1 MMKATDLDLLTGVS
15 APTIHPNG
23 GRAVVSVTRPD
34 LGADA
39 YVGQLWTVPLT
50 GHAAPKRFT
59 RGFRD
64 TLPKFSPDGRL
75 IAFLR
80 APVKGAAQLYVVDA
94 AGGEPVPV
102 TDRKLGVSE
111 FAWAPDGRQLAFVS
125 RVPEA
130 GRYGTVEG
138 IDPNAEPPRH
148 FTTLKYQSNGLG
160 YITDRRAHVFL
171 VAVPDVWGEPV
182 LQPAPTAEG
191 AAAVA
196 PTVVEPKQL
205 TTGEWD
211 DSSID
216 FSPDGRTV
224 TFISARHA
232 STDDDLRSD
241 VYALRLD
248 GRGSEP
254 TNLTGEYGDWSMLDA
269 AYGLNGA
276 LYFTAQDVGPTGRD
290 FVARNGALYVIDP
303 DGGAPR
309 LLTDPETV
317 DLTESDIVAYQDDS
331 VLVRDRSRGAL
342 RLLAVDQ
349 SGGQRELT
357 DRSREITGAA
367 AAGETLVVSF
377 ADAATNGDVAVV
389 DDHGALRKLTD
400 FSARLRTSGV
410 LPARELIVTARDGYD
425 IHGWVVSPEGEG
437 PHPVLLNIHGGPFAQ
452 YSVRVFDE
460 AQVYADAGYAV
471 VMCNPRGSAGYGQE
485 HGRVIRQKMGTVD
498 LTDVLDYLEGAL
510 DANPSFD
517 RERLGIMG
525 GSYGGYLTAWT
536 TSHDHRFTA
545 AIVERGYLDPEAFI
559 GTSDIGSFFSDEYTG
574 TERDRMRA
582 QSPQAHVEAVQ
593 TPTLVLHSASDLRC
607 PLGQAERYYAA
618 LKRRGVAAE
627 LLVFPG
633 EDHELSRSGRPRH
646 RRERFDAI
654 LDWWARYL
662 PSSANAR

>member
-1 MMKATDLDLLTGVS
+1 MKATDLDLLTSVS

-39 YVGQLWTVPLT
+39 YVGQLWTVQLT

-64 TLPKFSPDGRL
+64 TAPKFSPDGRL
-75 IAFLR
+75 VAFLR
-80 APVKGAAQLYVVDA
+80 APVKGPAQLHVVDA

-111 FAWAPDGRQLAFVS
+111 FAWSPDGRQLAFVS

-130 GRYGTVEG
+130 GRYGSVEG
-138 IDPNAEPPRH
+138 IEANAEPPRH
-148 FTTLKYQSNGLG
+148 ITTLKYQSNGLG
-160 YITDRRAHVFL
+160 YITDRRAHVFI

-182 LQPAPTAEG
+182 VKAAPTADG
-191 AAAVA
+191 PAPIA
-196 PTVVEPKQL
+196 PTVAEPKQL

-224 TFISARHA
+224 TFVSARHKG
-232 STDDDLRSD
+232 SDDDLRSD

-248 GRGSEP
+248 GRGAAP
-254 TNLTGEYGDWSMLDA
+254 KNLTGEYGDWSMLDA

-290 FVARNGALYVIDP
+290 FVARNAALYVIDP
-303 DGGAPR
+303 DGETPK
-309 LLTDPETV
+309 LLTDPETI
-317 DLTESDIVAYQDDS
+317 DLAESDIVAYQDDS
-331 VLVRDRSRGAL
+331 VLVCDRSRGAL
-342 RLLAVDQ
+342 RLLAVSQ
-349 SGGQRELT
+349 SGELHDLT
-357 DRSREITGAA
+357 DHSREITGAA
-367 AAGETLVVSF
+367 AAGDRLVVSF
-377 ADAATNGDVAVV
+377 AAATTNGDVAVV
-389 DDHGALRKLTD
+389 DSNGALRKLTD
-400 FSARLRTSGV
+400 FSARLRASGV
-410 LPARELIVTARDGYD
+410 LHARELVVAARDGYD
-425 IHGWVVSPEGEG
+425 IHGWVVAPQGDG

-471 VMCNPRGSAGYGQE
+471 VMCNPRGSAGYGQG
-485 HGRVIRQKMGTVD
+485 HGRVIRQQMGTVD
-498 LTDVLDYLEGAL
+498 LTDVLDFLEGAL
-510 DANPSFD
+510 AQNPSFD

-536 TSHDHRFTA
+536 TSHDHRFAA

-574 TERDRMRA
+574 TEAERMRA
-582 QSPQAHVEAVQ
+582 QSPQAHVDAVQ
-593 TPTLVLHSASDLRC
+593 TPTLVLHSSSDLRC
-607 PLGQAERYYAA
+607 PLGQAERYYTA
-618 LKRRGVAAE
+618 LRRRGVAAE

-646 RRERFDAI
+646 RRERFEAI

-662 PSSANAR
+662 PSSSNAR